1 LALDRGDV
9 VVEGTEPQATPTAER
24 RWPMAAAVIVA
35 VVLQSTAPEN
45 GRLVLWWIVP
55 AIELL
60 LLAAAMIRD
69 PGRIDRLGRG
79 SRRATIALAAVMTI
93 ATVAG
98 VIVLVVDILDIHLT
112 VTANSIL
119 GRGAALWVT
128 NVIAFSLWYWI
139 FDRGGPAERAA
150 ESGIAP
156 SFAFPENATPELVGD
171 RWRPRYHDYL
181 YLAFTNATAFSP
193 TDTLPLQAWA
203 KMAMM
208 AQSVISFV
216 AAIMV
221 IARAIGSLP
230 SGP

>member
-1 LALDRGDV
+1 
-9 VVEGTEPQATPTAER
+9 
-24 RWPMAAAVIVA
+24 MAAAVLVA

-69 PGRIDRLGRG
+69 PGRIDKRGPG

-98 VIVLVVDILDIHLT
+98 VIVLIVDILDTNLI

-128 NVIAFSLWYWI
+128 NIIAFSLWYWL

-150 ESGIAP
+150 GSGIAP
-156 SFAFPENATPELVGD
+156 SFAFPENATPELVGEG
-171 RWRPRYHDYL
+171 WWPRYHDYL

-203 KMAMM
+203 KMAML
-208 AQSVISFV
+208 AESVLSFLT
-216 AAIMV
+216 AIMV
-221 IARAIGSLP
+221 IARAINVLP
-230 SGP
+230 NVVPGTG